1 MTRVLILTAS
11 YGSGH
16 NAAAHSLGDAFER
29 AGTTVTVVDHFRELV
44 HPVFDRLSR
53 TLYHGLLR
61 RAPFLWGAGYS
72 LGDWL
77 ASDSRLTFGVT
88 RLGTGRLAALLERL
102 APDVVVTVHAT
113 PASAMSTL
121 AQLAD
126 RVPPHTTV
134 VTDFVAHNQWIA
146 PHVDRYC
153 VAAAEVRHEYIARG
167 IPEERIVV
175 TGVPVREE
183 FARPADGAAARAT
196 LGLSHEMPVILAM
209 AGSHGA
215 LGRLHDVARVL
226 GGLRRPLQG
235 LLVAGRDESLRAALA
250 RLTDGTPIRT
260 LGYVEDV
267 RHLMAAADLLV
278 TKAGGMTLAEAM
290 AAETPLLLYGSLPGQ
305 ERRNER
311 FAARTGIALVARKR
325 AELTSLLDHALS
337 APDLLEHLRA
347 RMRRLRRPD
356 ATRRIVEAVLEGG
369 VPAR

>member
-16 NAAAHSLGDAFER
+16 NAAARSLGDAFER

-121 AQLAD
+121 ARLAN

-167 IPEERIVV
+167 IPEERTVV
-175 TGVPVREE
+175 TGVPVREG
-183 FARPADGAAARAT
+183 FARSADGAVARAA
-196 LGLSHEMPVILAM
+196 LGLSLEMPVILAM

-226 GGLRRPLQG
+226 GN
-235 LLVAGRDESLRAALA
+235 LRAPS
-250 RLTDGTPIRT
+250 RDCSSP
-260 LGYVEDV
+260 
-267 RHLMAAADLLV
+267 AA
-278 TKAGGMTLAEAM
+278 TKTS
-290 AAETPLLLYGSLPGQ
+290 AA
-305 ERRNER
+305 
-311 FAARTGIALVARKR
+311 
-325 AELTSLLDHALS
+325 
-337 APDLLEHLRA
+337 
-347 RMRRLRRPD
+347 
-356 ATRRIVEAVLEGG
+356 
-369 VPAR
+369 